1 MLMQRPLLLA
11 AMIPCALALTA
22 CANSPRLVLPP
33 ADLATCAGEPV
44 APALPDRDGT
54 NERARDM
61 MTLDY
66 ILSLRSAWADCAAK
80 VAGLDAWIK
89 EAR

>member
-1 MLMQRPLLLA
+1 
-11 AMIPCALALTA
+11 
-22 CANSPRLVLPP
+22 
-33 ADLATCAGEPV
+33 
-44 APALPDRDGT
+44 
-54 NERARDM
+54 M

-89 EAR
+89 DAR

>member
-1 MLMQRPLLLA
+1 MMRLLIVGLA
-11 AMIPCALALTA
+11 SVSLTA

-44 APALPDRDGT
+44 APALPERDGT
-54 NERARDM
+54 NELARDM